1 MNENSINKIS
11 KLTVDRYSERFQKL
25 RHDIKTLG
33 WGSEQQ
39 QEYRFSQIVDHLS
52 FDSKSVLDIGC
63 GFGDFYLH
71 LKHKECQIEK
81 YTGWDITPEFIEES
95 KVKDAAVDLEIRNLA
110 KNPPLEEVADI
121 GVMIGLLNWKLESED
136 ENYQYTEMMMRNA
149 FAATRQ
155 TLAVDFL
162 STQYTPDYPVED
174 CVFYHDPAKVLEVAF
189 QLSPNVDL
197 VHSYSPIPQR
207 EFFVL
212 IHK

>member
-1 MNENSINKIS
+1 MNEKSINKIS

-39 QEYRFSQIVDHLS
+39 QEYRFSQIVEHLS

-71 LKHKECQIEK
+71 LKQRGCQIEK

-162 STQYTPDYPVED
+162 STRYTPEYPVES
-174 CVFYHDPAKVLEVAF
+174 CVFYHDPSKVLEMAF

-197 VHSYSPIPQR
+197 IHSYAPIPQR

>member
-1 MNENSINKIS
+1 MNEKSINKIS

-39 QEYRFSQIVDHLS
+39 QEYRFSQIVEHLS

-71 LKHKECQIEK
+71 LKQRGCQIEK

-162 STQYTPDYPVED
+162 STHHTPEYPAES
-174 CVFYHDPAKVLEVAF
+174 CVFYHDPAKVLEMAF

-207 EFFVL
+207 EFFV
-212 IHK
+212 

>member
-1 MNENSINKIS
+1 MNEKSINKIS
-11 KLTVDRYSERFQKL
+11 KLTVDRYSGRFQKL

-39 QEYRFSQIVDHLS
+39 QEYRFSQIVEHLS

-71 LKHKECQIEK
+71 LKQRGCQIEK

-149 FAATRQ
+149 FAATGQ

-162 STQYTPDYPVED
+162 STHHTPEYPAES
-174 CVFYHDPAKVLEVAF
+174 CVFYHDPAKVLEMAF